1 MPSYRLEQ
9 ASTGRAGCQ
18 NKECK
23 ENKIKIAKGELR
35 LGSWV
40 DTERFQ
46 SWFWRHWG
54 CVTPKV
60 IANVNDIVGEGDD
73 RDLEMLDGYEDLPV
87 ELQEKVA
94 KALEQGHVDDEDWR
108 GDPEMNVRGSS
119 GFRVKASAKTKK
131 AKDADEEEKD
141 DAAEEKKISKKK
153 TSEKKAKKAKGAD
166 DEENED
172 AVMEKKSPNSKTK
185 KRTRLQIGDD
195 NDDAETASPKRPRRT
210 PTGYPKQV
218 PTISSDSEPESD
230 DSASESPKPKP
241 KAAKRGRQA
250 KEAKPAP
257 KHGKKKAAEHSEA
270 EPAAEKPKRGR
281 KKAAA

>member
-60 IANVNDIVGEGDD
+60 IANINDIVGEGDD
-73 RDLEMLDGYEDLPV
+73 RDLEMLDGYEDLPI
-87 ELQEKVA
+87 ELQEKVTR
-94 KALEQGHVDDEDWR
+94 ALEQGHVDDEDWR
-108 GDPEMNVRGSS
+108 GDPEMNVPGSS
-119 GFRVKASAKTKK
+119 GFRVRATGKAQK
-131 AKDADEEEKD
+131 AKDADDEEKD
-141 DAAEEKKISKKK
+141 DGAEEKTPAKKG
-153 TSEKKAKKAKGAD
+153 KKAKKAKDSD
-166 DEENED
+166 DEENND
-172 AVMEKKSPNSKTK
+172 AAKEKKTPNSKTK
-185 KRTRLQIGDD
+185 KRTRLQVDD
-195 NDDAETASPKRPRRT
+195 GNHDAETASPKRPRRT
-210 PTGYPKQV
+210 PTGFPKQV
-218 PTISSDSEPESD
+218 PDPSESD
-230 DSASESPKPKP
+230 DSSSEHTEPKP
-241 KAAKRGRQA
+241 KAAKRGRQT

-257 KHGKKKAAEHSEA
+257 KRGKKKAAEDSEA

-281 KKAAA
+281 RKAAA

>member
-23 ENKIKIAKGELR
+23 EQKIKIAKGELR

-60 IANVNDIVGEGDD
+60 IANINDIVGEGDE
-73 RDLEMLDGYEDLPV
+73 RDLETLDGYEDLPA

-94 KALEQGHVDDEDWR
+94 RALEQGHVDDEDWR

-119 GFRVKASAKTKK
+119 GFRVRASAKAKK

-141 DAAEEKKISKKK
+141 DAAEEKKTPAKK
-153 TSEKKAKKAKGAD
+153 TKKAKKAEHAD
-166 DEENED
+166 DEENDD
-172 AVMEKKSPNSKTK
+172 ATKEKKSPSSKTK
-185 KRTRLQIGDD
+185 KRTRVQVDDD
-195 NDDAETASPKRPRRT
+195 NHDAETASPKRPRRA
-210 PTGYPKQV
+210 PTGIPKQV
-218 PTISSDSEPESD
+218 PTVSSGSD
-230 DSASESPKPKP
+230 DSANESPEPKHR
-241 KAAKRGRQA
+241 AAKRSRQA

-257 KHGKKKAAEHSEA
+257 KHGKKKAFEDSEV